1 MIFPVGS
8 KYGEFLRLC
17 GFDFGVSRLDVEF
30 LTVFY
35 KRDTL
40 KTPKLHSSAQ
50 RLKTLF
56 FISPILHPCLWQW
69 CADYGG
75 IE

>member
-50 RLKTLF
+50 RLKTLIF
-56 FISPILHPCLWQW
+56 CTSILIAFVPLWLT
-69 CADYGG
+69 DFGG